1 MGFAINSPFTMRMLD
16 QSASGMKSAI
26 GIKSFLVIAAANVT
40 RAVNHWHANGPP
52 ERNGEIGEWMTVCS
66 A

>member
-1 MGFAINSPFTMRMLD
+1 MAFAINSPFTMRMLA

-26 GIKSFLVIAAANVT
+26 GIKSFLVIGAANVT

-52 ERNGEIGEWMTVCS
+52 
-66 A
+66 

>member
-1 MGFAINSPFTMRMLD
+1 
-16 QSASGMKSAI
+16 MKSAI

-52 ERNGEIGEWMTVCS
+52 
-66 A
+66 